1 MRRLTAFLRLRC
13 PHCFQGPIFH
23 GVWQMH
29 TECPVCGIRY
39 EREQGFF
46 MNAIFF
52 GYIIGF
58 VAILPLNILLY
69 IYEAPPIWFLIG
81 TLLLLT
87 VLSPLIFRYSR
98 ALWMHLD
105 EMLDPRP
112 NGVSPPPSKGSA
124 TDGAPF

>member
-1 MRRLTAFLRLRC
+1 MRRLLAFLRLRC
-13 PHCFQGPIFH
+13 PHCFQGAIFS

-29 TECPVCGIRY
+29 NNCSVCGIVY

-58 VAILPLNILLY
+58 VAILPLNIVLY
-69 IYEAPPIWFLIG
+69 IYEAPPIWFLAG

-87 VLSPLIFRYSR
+87 LLSPLIFRYSR
-98 ALWMHLD
+98 VLWMHLD
-105 EMLDPRP
+105 EMMDPRP
-112 NGVSPPPSKGSA
+112 HNLPPGRSNP
-124 TDGAPF
+124 